1 MNTRI
6 EKYLWPFVIV
16 VFVLVGCK
24 KENNPVSSDL
34 VQDSSSVKDSIVVD
48 NFFVID
54 SMKLNANV
62 KYDYLTDSV
71 ITIVSVILA
80 CHFIEMS
87 GTVDGISMSVINYGR
102 VLILEPP
109 APIPAGRQ
117 LLYDPDFRFWD
128 TFTGQD
134 SIFIRLGIGGRF
146 WEKKDSL
153 TTYYGQF
160 SYKDS
165 MWVQLQR

>member
-1 MNTRI
+1 MK
-6 EKYLWPFVIV
+6 KYLLLFGIII
-16 VFVLVGCK
+16 FIIAGCK
-24 KENNPVSSDL
+24 KESNPVSTDI
-34 VQDSSSVKDSIVVD
+34 DNHSSSAKDSIVVD

-62 KYDYLTDSV
+62 NYDYLIDSV

-87 GTVDGISMSVINYGR
+87 GTVDGISMTVINYGR

-109 APIPAGRQ
+109 APIPAGRK

-146 WEKKDSL
+146 WEKKDSI

-165 MWVQLQR
+165 AWVKIQR